1 VETVVSMPMATVH
14 CADSLEA
21 NLPDVDVRAANSTT
35 EAAGLV
41 HEGPPRAAADA
52 AAAREHADIRWH
64 EADDWIDGVRG
75 MIG

>member
-1 VETVVSMPMATVH
+1 M
-14 CADSLEA
+14 
-21 NLPDVDVRAANSTT
+21 DVRAANSTT

-41 HEGPPRAAADA
+41 HEGPPGAGADA

-64 EADDWIDGVRG
+64 EADWIDGVRG

>member
-1 VETVVSMPMATVH
+1 MPMATVH

-21 NLPDVDVRAANSTT
+21 NLPTWTFAWPTRRRR
-35 EAAGLV
+35 AAGLV
-41 HEGPPRAAADA
+41 HEGSPRAGADA

-64 EADDWIDGVRG
+64 EADGWIDGMRG

>member
-1 VETVVSMPMATVH
+1 MPMATVH

-21 NLPDVDVRAANSTT
+21 NLPDVDVRAANRRRRRR
-35 EAAGLV
+35 GLV
-41 HEGPPRAAADA
+41 HDGPPRAGADA

-64 EADDWIDGVRG
+64 EADWIDGVGG

>member
-1 VETVVSMPMATVH
+1 MPMATVH

-21 NLPDVDVRAANSTT
+21 NLSDRGRARRQLDDGGGG
-35 EAAGLV
+35 AGD
-41 HEGPPRAAADA
+41 EGPRRAGADA

-64 EADDWIDGVRG
+64 QADDWIDGVRG

>member
-1 VETVVSMPMATVH
+1 VETLVSMPMATVH

-41 HEGPPRAAADA
+41 HDGPPRAGADA

-64 EADDWIDGVRG
+64 EADSIHGVRG
-75 MIG
+75 MTG

>member
-1 VETVVSMPMATVH
+1 MPISTVH

-35 EAAGLV
+35 EAAGQV
-41 HEGPPRAAADA
+41 PEGPPRAGTDA

>member
-1 VETVVSMPMATVH
+1 M
-14 CADSLEA
+14 
-21 NLPDVDVRAANSTT
+21 T

-41 HEGPPRAAADA
+41 HEGPPRAGADA

-64 EADDWIDGVRG
+64 EADDRIDGVRG

>member
-1 VETVVSMPMATVH
+1 MPMATVH

-41 HEGPPRAAADA
+41 HEGPPRAGADA

-64 EADDWIDGVRG
+64 EATTGSTG
-75 MIG
+75 CEG

>member
-1 VETVVSMPMATVH
+1 
-14 CADSLEA
+14 
-21 NLPDVDVRAANSTT
+21 VDVRAANSTT

-41 HEGPPRAAADA
+41 HEGPPRAGADA
-52 AAAREHADIRWH
+52 AAAREHADIRGH

>member
-1 VETVVSMPMATVH
+1 MSPPRDGALRRLSRGE
-14 CADSLEA
+14 
-21 NLPDVDVRAANSTT
+21 LPDVDVRAANSTT

-41 HEGPPRAAADA
+41 HDGRPRGGVDA

-75 MIG
+75 MIE

>member
-1 VETVVSMPMATVH
+1 MPMATVH

-21 NLPDVDVRAANSTT
+21 NLPDVDVRAADSTT
-35 EAAGLV
+35 EAAGPV
-41 HEGPPRAAADA
+41 HDGPPRTGA

-64 EADDWIDGVRG
+64 EADWIDGVRG

>member
-1 VETVVSMPMATVH
+1 MPISTVH

-41 HEGPPRAAADA
+41 HDGPPRAGADA

-64 EADDWIDGVRG
+64 EADWIDGVRG